1 MPLFQPHVLQFD
13 SLPSTNTE
21 AARLADTGSAEGT
34 IVVAHEQTAG
44 RGRHDRSWIS
54 PPNAGLYLSL
64 ILRPQ
69 FAIRRYTLIPLLA
82 ALAVHDA
89 LLDLFDLQA
98 DIKWP
103 NDVLI
108 NKRKL
113 CGILAETVETKLGR
127 AVIVGIGVNLTS
139 EAFPTELREIA
150 TSLKQATEQ
159 TIEREQLLSAIVSS
173 LSRRYAQLDTADGD
187 REIISEWEKRSS
199 YAFGRHVSV
208 NSANEVI
215 TGITRGLEADGALR
229 IETDEG
235 TIVSVRA
242 GDVTTLRQSTVNNSN
257 KQA

>member
-1 MPLFQPHVLQFD
+1 MPLFQPHVLQFE

-21 AARLADTGSAEGT
+21 AARLAERGAVEGT
-34 IVVAHEQTAG
+34 VIVSNEQTAG
-44 RGRHDRSWIS
+44 RGRLDRSWIS
-54 PPNAGLYLSL
+54 PANAGLYLSL

-69 FAIRRYTLIPLLA
+69 FAAPRYTLIPLLA

-89 LLDLFDLQA
+89 LLAVFDLQV

-108 NKRKL
+108 NERKL
-113 CGILAETVETKLGR
+113 CGILAETVETTAGR

-150 TSLKQATEQ
+150 TSLKQVTKQ
-159 TIEREQLLSAIVSS
+159 TIDRDEILRAVVSS

-187 REIISEWEKRSS
+187 REIISEWEKHSS
-199 YAFGRHVSV
+199 YAFGKHISV

-215 TGITRGLEADGALR
+215 TGITRGLEVDGALR

-235 TIVSVRA
+235 RIVAVRA
-242 GDVTTLRQSTVNNSN
+242 GDVTSVRQSKES
-257 KQA
+257 